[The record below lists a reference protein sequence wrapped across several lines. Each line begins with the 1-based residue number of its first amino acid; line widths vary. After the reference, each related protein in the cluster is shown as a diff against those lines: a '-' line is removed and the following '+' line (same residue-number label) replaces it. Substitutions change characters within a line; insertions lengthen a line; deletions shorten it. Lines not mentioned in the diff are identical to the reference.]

1 MNYLIVVTYPTI
13 RESSVHGFTYAA
25 DALAHLTAQR
35 GAALEDAGP
44 HGDPRPVAAFKCIH
58 LQTIPE
64 TITVDI
70 TPEKLAEWA
79 ARETKANA

>member
-35 GAALEDAGP
+35 EAALEDAGP
-44 HGDPRPVAAFKCIH
+44 NGDPRPVAAFKCVH

-64 TITVDI
+64 TITVEI
-70 TPEKLAEWA
+70 TPEQLSEWA
-79 ARETKANA
+79 ANETKVGA